1 MRAELARA
9 DVFIGPTRGDNFFVS
24 AAEAITSGRPVV
36 VSDAGGQ
43 TEYVTDANGT
53 VLPLGADSRQWA
65 DAVVETVER
74 LAPRGAAAI
83 AATIGERFSSAQVGA
98 AYRCLHEEAAGDF
111 LVH

>member
-9 DVFIGPTRGDNFFVS
+9 NVFIGPTRGDNFFVS

-43 TEYVTDANGT
+43 TEYVTPDNGT

-65 DAVVETVER
+65 DAVIDAVER
-74 LAPRGAAAI
+74 LAPRGARRI
-83 AATIGERFSSAQVGA
+83 ADTIGERFSSARVGA
-98 AYRCLHEEAAGDF
+98 AYRRLHEECAAAPARP
-111 LVH
+111 